1 MLDTLNGTYLGKGK
15 FLPGLKKIG
24 KYTSKVTGGIAKAFI
39 PASIVN
45 AAAMFDPTRKKG
57 LANAKKS
64 ASELLSPAPAP
75 GPVIK
80 AKSNLALTPVTI
92 GIGVAALGALFLLGK
107 RR

>member
-1 MLDTLNGTYLGKGK
+1 MLSEINGVEMGA

-24 KYTSKVTGGIAKAFI
+24 KFTSKVTGGIAKAFI

-45 AAAMFDPTRKKG
+45 AAAAFDPTRKKG

-64 ASELLSPAPAP
+64 ASELLKPDAPAVPKVRPKAKLALSPAM
-75 GPVIK
+75 
-80 AKSNLALTPVTI
+80 I
-92 GIGVAALGALFLLGK
+92 GIGVAALGALVLLGK